1 MSDVLAIVG
10 ALSIDSVLTQDG
22 RYLVGKVGGNA
33 VWSSLGATISGNAP
47 RILSMV
53 GANYPAHVLETLS
66 SVGIDTS
73 AVVQLERE
81 HPVRVTFAHLPDG
94 GRIQPVPA
102 EMIAGLPAEAQAE
115 FVDTTKTP
123 EILRLGSPEG
133 HDIPEEWLDE
143 VDFWHLPLLP
153 LVRHRSVVERLAHA
167 RGKLHTDCP
176 ARSDLIGDP
185 FRRLAPTLPS
195 ITVFLPSTSDF
206 DVIAPD
212 QSTSD
217 SVAELQAAGSRALI
231 VKAGGSGS
239 FVIDGDS
246 IWHVPAFSDLPVDP
260 TGAGDTFCGGFL
272 VGMAA
277 TGDLVEAAALGAAAA
292 SFALATEN
300 PLTLIDV
307 DPDLTLARARSILG
321 RATRLTESIDDYE
334 RATLPC

>member
-1 MSDVLAIVG
+1 MSAVLAIVG
-10 ALSIDSVLTQDG
+10 ALSIDSIVAQDG
-22 RYLVGKVGGNA
+22 RHVLGKVGGNA

-53 GANYPAHVLETLS
+53 GTDYPAHVLETLS
-66 SVGIDTS
+66 AAGVDTT

-94 GRIQPVPA
+94 GRIQPVPT
-102 EMIAGLPAEAQAE
+102 EMIAGLPAAAQAE
-115 FVDTTKTP
+115 FIDTTKTP

-133 HDIPEEWLDE
+133 HDIPESWLDE

-153 LVRHRSVVERLAHA
+153 LVRHRSVVERLARA
-167 RGKLHTDCP
+167 RGRLHTDCP

-185 FRRLAPTLPS
+185 FGRLSPTLPS

-217 SVAELQAAGSRALI
+217 SVAELRAAGSRELI

-239 FVIDGDS
+239 FVLDGDS
-246 IWHVPAFSDLPVDP
+246 VWHVPAFSDLPIDP

-272 VGMAA
+272 VGMAS
-277 TGDLVEAAALGAAAA
+277 TGDLVEAAALGSAAA
-292 SFALATEN
+292 SFAVATEN
-300 PLTLIDV
+300 PLTLIDIE
-307 DPDLTLARARSILG
+307 PERTLARARSILG
-321 RATRLTESIDDYE
+321 KTTRLSGSIDDYE
-334 RATLPC
+334 RAVFSC